1 MKFTRIVMGLMLE
14 KYTIF
19 SVENKDIFLVKK
31 NIEFNFWDS
40 IGLV

>member
-1 MKFTRIVMGLMLE
+1 MKFTHIAMGLILE

-19 SVENKDIFLVKK
+19 SFKTKISFIVKK

-40 IGLV
+40 IGWV